1 MAGFH
6 TLPQPREARPWCT
19 VRSRARRAA
28 KAPGA
33 MKPTVELTESESP
46 NPIVAH
52 EDSIV
57 VHEASQ
63 RM

>member
-1 MAGFH
+1 MTSPLHQSAWVQATCADDGSVALAYAEDESGNV
-6 TLPQPREARPWCT
+6 LPD
-19 VRSRARRAA
+19 
-28 KAPGA
+28 
-33 MKPTVELTESESP
+33 LTESESP